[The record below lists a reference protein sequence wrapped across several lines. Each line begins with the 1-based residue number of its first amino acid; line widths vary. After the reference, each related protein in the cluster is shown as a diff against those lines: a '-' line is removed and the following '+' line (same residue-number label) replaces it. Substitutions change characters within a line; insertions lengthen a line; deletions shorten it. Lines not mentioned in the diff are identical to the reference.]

1 MNVYQEQ
8 ETLVF
13 SHLDF
18 NALSRFGPAHMRLH
32 SSWVFSSA
40 SRQGTTE
47 RWNHFFFSMLS
58 LVHSTF
64 KTSWLVVDY
73 EILFFLGPAIVQVCI
88 FLTLSLL
95 PAQSCKGKAPWFS
108 GMGDA
113 GALPLDQQPE
123 ERLQR
128 RASLVETF
136 FGSICLEYNMA

>member
-1 MNVYQEQ
+1 MK
-8 ETLVF
+8 
-13 SHLDF
+13 
-18 NALSRFGPAHMRLH
+18 
-32 SSWVFSSA
+32 FSSFLA
-40 SRQGTTE
+40 LPS
-47 RWNHFFFSMLS
+47 
-58 LVHSTF
+58 F
-64 KTSWLVVDY
+64 KFV
-73 EILFFLGPAIVQVCI
+73 F
-88 FLTLSLL
+88 FLTLFLL